1 MTGVGDVVIVD
12 DGRGFDS
19 DLTEDESFDLV
30 KVSAGGVVTGTASA
44 RFGRSCQTGFDAG
57 QNGSGRPVVRET
69 PGHQRKQI

>member
-44 RFGRSCQTGFDAG
+44 RFG
-57 QNGSGRPVVRET
+57 
-69 PGHQRKQI
+69 